1 MIKNF
6 RYHLES
12 FLYHSIYV
20 YIKKKREKER
30 QKDMKG
36 EVAGGR
42 EQGKEK
48 GSDGRRGENYPTYI
62 LLR

>member
-1 MIKNF
+1 
-6 RYHLES
+6 LES

-36 EVAGGR
+36 EVVGRR

-48 GSDGRRGENYPTYI
+48 GSDGRRGENYPTCI